1 MSDKDL
7 EMEFQMSCKMI
18 WVEEEENSGKNIKR
32 WNIMEIILESIVLT
46 GLGMWLDMGSEEM
59 FGIKVRKSY
68 IGDSE
73 RKLS

>member
-46 GLGMWLDMGSEEM
+46 GLGMWLDMG
-59 FGIKVRKSY
+59 K
-68 IGDSE
+68 
-73 RKLS
+73 